1 DYIIS
6 DRFNVEDDGIQITLD
21 IPQNGVDLSELIK
34 KQFENSKFSYQEILA
49 ITTTLFLSML
59 PLHYD
64 RPDRQL
70 AFVATAINLYK
81 ELIK

>member
-1 DYIIS
+1 
-6 DRFNVEDDGIQITLD
+6 
-21 IPQNGVDLSELIK
+21 SELIK